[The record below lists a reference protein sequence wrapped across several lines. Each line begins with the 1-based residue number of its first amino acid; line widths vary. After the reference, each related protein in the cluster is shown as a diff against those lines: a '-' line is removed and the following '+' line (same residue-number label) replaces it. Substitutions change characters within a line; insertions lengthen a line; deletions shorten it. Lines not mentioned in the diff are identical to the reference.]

1 MQINFGTDPFDKTSN
16 ISFSEGE
23 VGFGSQAN
31 TNNRKNNEMSS
42 KTHSSF
48 ENALVCPVNQNISA
62 LSLKSAG
69 FKIGGLQVNSG
80 SSIHSSSRSSPT
92 SSLSGSSGTTG
103 STNNR
108 IQMENINNQ
117 GENFDFG
124 INQECSKT
132 YFKPKKLI
140 SEH

>member
-1 MQINFGTDPFDKTSN
+1 MEIFFPRLSHFYYNFIGLQINFGTDPFDKTSN

-117 GENFDFG
+117 GENF
-124 INQECSKT
+124 E
-132 YFKPKKLI
+132 P
-140 SEH
+140 EH